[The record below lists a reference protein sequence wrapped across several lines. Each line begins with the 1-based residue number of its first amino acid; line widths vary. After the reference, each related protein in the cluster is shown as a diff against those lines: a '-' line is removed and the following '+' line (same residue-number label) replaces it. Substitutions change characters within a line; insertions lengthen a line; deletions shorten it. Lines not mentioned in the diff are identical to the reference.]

1 MNDDEGLPRLGM
13 SKEDDDIVELIR
25 VPARMGNNEYGS
37 ERGEKEHLGRYI
49 HSGIQALAET
59 PQMEAPS

>member
-13 SKEDDDIVELIR
+13 SKVDDDIVELIR
-25 VPARMGNNEYGS
+25 VPVRTGNNEYSNG
-37 ERGEKEHLGRYI
+37 RGHLGRCI
-49 HSGIQALAET
+49 HSEIQALAET